1 MRNRLALHIA
11 LVFAGSM
18 PWLASADTLAATP
31 HTVAIAAMPLAQAL
45 DRFAH
50 ETGMQIVYGS
60 EIADSLRSQGASGG
74 LSPEHQLQQLLKG
87 TGLTYRFITPNT
99 VTIVPGNA
107 SSSATTPSTAAV
119 ATASSNTP
127 DLSGGNAPPP
137 SDSRNTKDLDQVVVT
152 ARSGVDVRTKAETSY
167 SITTIDEDRLRM
179 QAPTSVTEAMKSV
192 PGFWVESSGGEASGN
207 IRARGIPV
215 DGYGSVNLLEDGIPV
230 QHDPALGYLNADQVF
245 RLDETIDRI
254 EVVRGG
260 PSSVFYSNAPAGA
273 INFIPRQVG
282 DSAEGL
288 IKYTVGNYSLNRL
301 DFWYGTPL
309 SNGWKLAVGGFYRVD
324 DGVRSPGFNADDG
337 GQLRATLSRTFE
349 HGDISFDVK
358 HMDDKVAL
366 DLGIP
371 MYTSADGEIR
381 AVPGFNGNYG
391 TLAGPDTQH
400 VMMQEGNGSLYTF
413 NNGLGTDVRR
423 TQYTVKFNYDL
434 GDDWK
439 ISEGLRYSSTDTQ
452 RNGVYPNSVMSAN
465 AFLAQAQ
472 SRLTTYYPGAAGMQ
486 LQYVDTPNQTFNN
499 AHQNGNGLVIV
510 GGLRGITMPVN
521 EITSDTRLMRK
532 FELGD
537 QTHDVTFGYY
547 YAHFNQGFDRYSSSV
562 LLDASNNAHLL
573 NLVAV
578 NAAGAPIG
586 MLTNNGIYSYGY
598 EWAHASG
605 SSTTNAAYLSDEW
618 QVTDK
623 LRIDGGVRWE
633 TVDTRGWTENP
644 MTVNLGTPTTSQ
656 ILTGSGQFVSYD
668 HSFDKLG
675 WTLGANYQF
684 SDHQGVFAR
693 YTSTF
698 RLPNLSTYIT
708 TPNATPVT
716 QTMIL
721 PEAGYKF
728 SNRYIDTYATVFYTK
743 YNNVGFSNYVFNLA
757 TGVSTPQTGYA
768 NTETYGLELE
778 GTVFP
783 SQLFDLQYNATLE
796 DPKYKGLRYT
806 VIQAGAPVLL
816 DYEDNQLI
824 RVPKVSFR
832 IVPGLNL
839 LNGKLRLQMSY
850 EYEGKRYADTANS
863 VVLPQYH
870 TINAS
875 ARYQA
880 TPDLSFFLY
889 ADNINN
895 SLGLTEGNPR
905 SGELASSDAGANTF
919 IARPLIGRSFR
930 AAVMYR
936 F

>member
-11 LVFAGSM
+11 LV
-18 PWLASADTLAATP
+18 LASGLPCFSYADTPAATQ
-31 HTVAIAAMPLAQAL
+31 TIAIAAMPLGQAL

-50 ETGMQIVYGS
+50 ETGMQVVYGS
-60 EIADSLRSQGASGG
+60 EIADSVRSQGADAG
-74 LSPEHQLQQLLKG
+74 LTPVQQLQQLLKG
-87 TGLTYRFITPNT
+87 TGLSYRFITSNT
-99 VTIVPGNA
+99 VTIVAGNA
-107 SSSATTPSTAAV
+107 SSNAAAPAPAATSATTT
-119 ATASSNTP
+119 
-127 DLSGGNAPPP
+127 GNASDPQGTPPT
-137 SDSRNTKDLDQVVVT
+137 SGNSSASAKDLDQVVVT
-152 ARSGVDVRTKAETSY
+152 ARSGVDTRTKAETSY

-245 RLDETIDRI
+245 RLDETIERI

-273 INFIPRQVG
+273 INFIPREVG
-282 DSAEGL
+282 DEAEGL
-288 IKYTVGNYSLNRL
+288 IKYTVGNYDLNRL
-301 DFWYGTPL
+301 DFWYGTPIGD
-309 SNGWKLAVGGFYRVD
+309 GWKLSTGGFYRID
-324 DGVRSPGFNADDG
+324 NGVRDPGFHADDG

-349 HGDISFDVK
+349 HGDFSLDVK
-358 HMDDKVAL
+358 HMDDKVTL

-371 MYTSADGEIR
+371 MYTAANGEIL

-391 TLAGPDTQH
+391 TLAGPETEH
-400 VMMQEGNGSLYTF
+400 VSMLEGNGSWYNF
-413 NNGLGTDVRR
+413 NNNLGTDVRR
-423 TQYTVKFNYDL
+423 DQITMKFDYDL

-439 ISEGLRYSSTDTQ
+439 ISEAMRYSDTDTV
-452 RNGVYPNSVMSAN
+452 RNGVYPNTVLTADD
-465 AFLAQAQ
+465 FLAQAQ
-472 SRLTTYYPGAAGMQ
+472 SRLTQYYPNAAGMR
-486 LQYVDTPNQTFNN
+486 LQYVDNGQVFNN
-499 AHQNGNGLVIV
+499 ANQNGNGLVIV
-510 GGLRGITMPVN
+510 GGLRGITMPMT

-532 FELGD
+532 FEFGD

-547 YAHFNQGFDRYSSSV
+547 FAHFDQDFDRYSSSV
-562 LLDASNNAHLL
+562 LLDATSNARLL
-573 NLVAV
+573 NLVPV
-578 NAAGAPIG
+578 NAAGQPIG
-586 MLTNNGIYSYGY
+586 MLTQNGIYSYGY

-605 SSTTNAAYLSDEW
+605 NSTTNAAYVSDEW

-623 LRIDGGVRWE
+623 LRIDGGARWE
-633 TVDTRGWTENP
+633 TVNTQGWTENP
-644 MTVNLGTPTTSQ
+644 ETVNLGTPTTSQ
-656 ILTGSGQFVSYD
+656 ILTGSGQYAD
-668 HSFDKLG
+668 YNHSFDKVG

-708 TPNATPVT
+708 TPTAIPVT

-728 SNRYIDTYATVFYTK
+728 SNRYVDAYATLFYTK
-743 YNNVGFSNYVFNLA
+743 YNNVGFSNYVFNLQ
-757 TGVSTPQTGYA
+757 TGASTVEQGYA
-768 NTETYGLELE
+768 NTKTTGLELE
-778 GTVFP
+778 GTFYP
-783 SQLFDLQYNATLE
+783 SQLFDLQYNATIE
-796 DPKYKGLRYT
+796 DPRYKGLSYT
-806 VIQAGAPVLL
+806 TVQAGEPVLL
-816 DYEDNQLI
+816 DYDNNQLI
-824 RVPKVSFR
+824 RVPKVSVR
-832 IVPGLNL
+832 VVPGINL
-839 LNGKLRLQMSY
+839 LDGRLRLQMSY

-863 VVLPQYH
+863 EVLPQYH

-875 ARYQA
+875 VRYQA

-905 SGELASSDAGANTF
+905 SGELLSSQANAAVF

-930 AAVMYR
+930 ASVMYR